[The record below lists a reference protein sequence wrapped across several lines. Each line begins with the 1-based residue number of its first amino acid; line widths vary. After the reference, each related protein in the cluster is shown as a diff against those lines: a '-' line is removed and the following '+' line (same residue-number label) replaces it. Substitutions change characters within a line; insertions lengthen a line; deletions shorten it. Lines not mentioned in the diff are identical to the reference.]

1 MKETNGK
8 NNNPINDDDVTTEA
22 DGALEEMTVEL
33 DLEDGGRVSCAIVT
47 ILTVSNQDYIVL
59 MPLNESGVSENG
71 EVWFYRYFEDKN
83 DPNQEPNLEYIDDD
97 DEFEAVEE
105 AFDEYLDSVEFDEL
119 IDDTEG

>member
-1 MKETNGK
+1 MKETNRK
-8 NNNPINDDDVTTEA
+8 NNNPINDDVTTEA

-47 ILTVSNQDYIVL
+47 ILTVSGQDYIVL
-59 MPLNESGVSENG
+59 MPLNGSGVSENG

-83 DPNQEPNLEYIDDD
+83 DPNQEPVLEYIDGD

-105 AFDEYLDSVEFDEL
+105 AFDEYLDTVEFDEL
-119 IDDTEG
+119 IGEDA